1 MSPLFLL
8 DFLMMTLNSLC
19 GLPFKSLPLESV
31 PVGSVF
37 STEVTLF
44 PLSRGSC
51 TSALELVPVGLAH
64 HGFVFNGSSIL
75 QLRDPQCHV
84 GLDWRDEL
92 SFPYGLTGG

>member
-8 DFLMMTLNSLC
+8 DFLMMTLFHSLC
-19 GLPFKSLPLESV
+19 GLPSRSLPLESV

-37 STEVTLF
+37 SIEVTLF

-64 HGFVFNGSSIL
+64 RGKAFVFNDSSIL
-75 QLRDPQCHV
+75 QLRDP
-84 GLDWRDEL
+84 
-92 SFPYGLTGG
+92 

>member
-8 DFLMMTLNSLC
+8 DFLMMALLNSLC

-75 QLRDPQCHV
+75 QLRDP
-84 GLDWRDEL
+84 
-92 SFPYGLTGG
+92 